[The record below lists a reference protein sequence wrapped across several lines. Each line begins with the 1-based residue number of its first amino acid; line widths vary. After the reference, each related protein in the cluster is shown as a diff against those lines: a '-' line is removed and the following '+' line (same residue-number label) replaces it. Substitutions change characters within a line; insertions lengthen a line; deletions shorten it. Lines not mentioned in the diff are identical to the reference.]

1 MNYFWIYIVLALVFM
16 GVVIYV
22 APRLMN
28 YLDNRQTG
36 KSKRE
41 LIEHARQAGINS
53 KKDT

>member
-16 GVVIYV
+16 GVVVYF

-28 YLDNRQTG
+28 YLDNLQSDKFR
-36 KSKRE
+36 RE
-41 LIEHARQAGINS
+41 PIEDARQAESDS